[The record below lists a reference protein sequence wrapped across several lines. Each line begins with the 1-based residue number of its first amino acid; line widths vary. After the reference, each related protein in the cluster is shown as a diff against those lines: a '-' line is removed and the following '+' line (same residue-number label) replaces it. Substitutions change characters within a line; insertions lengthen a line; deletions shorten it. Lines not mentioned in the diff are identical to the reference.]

1 MIRKLELKIVENLVE
16 HSFFIV
22 LPVELTVPKSK
33 LSDLFIHYS
42 RFGLS
47 YGFFSSKLL
56 RDNIGEEI
64 SKGDNVRISVGI
76 HILPTD
82 DTISPGKI
90 ITTKKIINCLREG
103 EPSTEVARIDDF
115 GIALNKLKYSRTFSI
130 DNSDLVLSWF
140 YEKNKDIID
149 ALNIIE
155 ANINSSRN
163 GIFDASGYQHLIRD
177 YRTLDRIDEII
188 KGVYNINVV
197 MEVWNR

>member
-1 MIRKLELKIVENLVE
+1 MIRKLELKIIENLVE

-42 RFGLS
+42 RFGLGF
-47 YGFFSSKLL
+47 GFFGSILL

-103 EPSTEVARIDDF
+103 EVCYEYSNMSRYNSDNIVRGLLSDDEWRFEKRFVRIDTST
-115 GIALNKLKYSRTFSI
+115 I
-130 DNSDLVLSWF
+130 LSKSETPF
-140 YEKNKDIID
+140 TK
-149 ALNIIE
+149 
-155 ANINSSRN
+155 
-163 GIFDASGYQHLIRD
+163 LIRHLWLD
-177 YRTLDRIDEII
+177 YEGKDNT
-188 KGVYNINVV
+188 
-197 MEVWNR
+197 